1 MAKTTAN
8 TSYVNIQEAIGYT
21 FKDVKL
27 LKSALTHSSYA
38 NEKKT
43 GIEDN
48 QRLEFLGDAVLSV
61 CVCTLLYLEYPKLPE
76 GSLTKIRAAVVSEP
90 PLAEAARALKLGSYL
105 LLGRGEESTGG
116 RARPSVLSD
125 GMEALIAA
133 VYLDG
138 GLEAA
143 QSLVSTIFSSMIEKA
158 AKGKGR
164 MDYKTD
170 LQELLQKDAMV
181 TLTYQIVDENGPDHA
196 KAFTAQV
203 RKDGSPI
210 GLGTG
215 HSKKE
220 AEQSAAKNA
229 LETLKEVQDK
239 CC

>member
-8 TSYVNIQEAIGYT
+8 TSFVNIEEAIGYV
-21 FKDVKL
+21 FKDEKL

-43 GIEDN
+43 GMKDN

-61 CVCTLLYLEYPKLPE
+61 CVSTLLYLEYPKLPE

-90 PLAEAARALKLGSYL
+90 PLAEAARTLRLGSYL

-116 RARPSVLSD
+116 RARPSILAD

-133 VYLDG
+133 IYLDG

-143 QSLVSTIFSSMIEKA
+143 QSLVSTIFSPMIEKA

-164 MDYKTD
+164 TDYKTD

-181 TLTYQIVDENGPDHA
+181 TLTYQIIDENGPDHA

-203 RKDGSPI
+203 LKDGSPI
-210 GLGTG
+210 GRGTG

-220 AEQSAAKNA
+220 AE
-229 LETLKEVQDK
+229 
-239 CC
+239 